1 MLLPYNPSRR
11 TAASLKRKKKVFSR
25 RRRQKFTQN
34 CMENRDNERKRRSF
48 RRKRKSKF
56 EEFSQKKLHF
66 DFCARRFSSL

>member
-34 CMENRDNERKRRSF
+34 CMENRDIERK
-48 RRKRKSKF
+48 
-56 EEFSQKKLHF
+56 KKKI
-66 DFCARRFSSL
+66 